1 MSVRICMTVV
11 LLSFQF
17 VVHANGDSSSE
28 QALEML
34 ERMSSATRSL
44 NYDGVF
50 VYSRGDQLESMRII
64 HKVDEQGEKERLISL
79 TGASRE
85 VVKDDQ
91 DVACFYSDNQTVMVD
106 KGGSNKFLSVNFP
119 ESIARI
125 RGFYNFQVLGKD
137 RVAGRDTNIIEL
149 MPKDEHRY
157 IYHFW
162 VDEETGLMLKSAI
175 VSLQEKPLE
184 TVLFTHIE
192 IRREIPSDL
201 MTPMDAESYEWHTN
215 EQTLEQTTQDPSQWK
230 VQWMPVGFS
239 MESTNKQLFSGIKQP
254 VEHLVYSDGLAT
266 VSLYIERVDASAKG
280 KAMNG
285 YVSMGAVNAYT
296 HSQED
301 YQVTVVGELPA
312 KTVHKIASSV
322 VHNP

>member
-1 MSVRICMTVV
+1 MGVRICMIVA

-17 VVHANGDSSSE
+17 VVQAIEDSSSK

-34 ERMSSATRSL
+34 ERMSNATHNL
-44 NYDGVF
+44 NYDGIF
-50 VYSRGDQLESMRII
+50 VYSRGNQLESMRII

-79 TGASRE
+79 TGANRE
-85 VVKDDQ
+85 VIKDGQ

-119 ESIARI
+119 ESIAKI
-125 RGFYNFQVLGKD
+125 RSFYNFQVLGRD
-137 RVAGRDTNIIEL
+137 RIAGRETNIIEV

-162 VDEETGLMLKSAI
+162 VDDETGLMLKSAI

-192 IRREIPSDL
+192 IPHEIPSDL
-201 MTPMDAESYEWHTN
+201 MTPMDAENYEWHTN
-215 EQTLEQTTQDPSQWK
+215 EQNLDQTTQEPSQWK

-239 MESTNKQLFSGIKQP
+239 MESTNKQLFSGIKKP

-266 VSLYIERVDASAKG
+266 VSLYIEKVDTNAKD
-280 KAMNG
+280 KVMNG
-285 YVSMGAVNAYT
+285 YVSLGAVNAYT

-322 VHNP
+322 VHNL